1 MIKKV
6 IFWTETE
13 VKNIVN
19 LKILNRNQ
27 VEQIVEIVFFCKAFE
42 KNRNSNFRQISNNND
57 RITFFFVRNTERQH
71 D

>member
-1 MIKKV
+1 MRNEKKIWLKNV

-27 VEQIVEIVFFCKAFE
+27 VEQIVEIVFFLQSIWKE
-42 KNRNSNFRQISNNND
+42 
-57 RITFFFVRNTERQH
+57 
-71 D
+71 